1 METKNHHKITLQNTT
16 LYQITCL
23 AESFICLGM
32 TSEKDTGKKLPT
44 YLSIIGLRKMTTV
57 TAPYADICAPNDK
70 RKIADWLK
78 FLLRITCAPHS
89 RDTDKKKDENV
100 FQTVAHD
107 SPQGGSCG
115 IPEINLGALC
125 TFYSFPLDTRPFLAN
140 PIDTR
145 QKEKRRNWIPISRM

>member
-23 AESFICLGM
+23 AESLICLGM
-32 TSEKDTGKKLPT
+32 ISEKDTGKKLPT

-89 RDTDKKKDENV
+89 RDTDKKRRKRFPNCCSRFPPRWELWHSRDKLGSSMYIL
-100 FQTVAHD
+100 FLPSWH
-107 SPQGGSCG
+107 SPLPS
-115 IPEINLGALC
+115 
-125 TFYSFPLDTRPFLAN
+125 
-140 PIDTR
+140 
-145 QKEKRRNWIPISRM
+145 